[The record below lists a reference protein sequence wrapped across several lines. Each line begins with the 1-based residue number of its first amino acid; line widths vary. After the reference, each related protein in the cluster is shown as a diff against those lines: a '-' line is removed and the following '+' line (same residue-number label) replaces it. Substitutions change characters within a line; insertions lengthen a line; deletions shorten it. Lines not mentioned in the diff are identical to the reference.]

1 MFGMKKKPLPEPL
14 AGSETPAGSNSH
26 AGVQPHAGVQSPAAA
41 ETRKAVE
48 KNLNAAQQHW
58 ETNVSLFRLYTLASR
73 INVALLAYSAM
84 ATFAAVWIETH
95 PPLPVYF
102 ATSNTGR
109 IVPLVALDVPY
120 ITDHTVIA
128 WAMQKIPDALSLSA
142 LNYRRDLQ
150 RAQAYFTSD
159 GYQGFLAGLKAHN
172 ELKAIRDRNLM
183 VSTIPYG
190 PGVVVWQG
198 HLPNGIY
205 AWRVQFPVKMIFRS
219 SSQISDHQY
228 LATVLIQRAVTIKN
242 PSGISIQSLVLGATK
257 P

>member
-1 MFGMKKKPLPEPL
+1 MFGKKKPSPE
-14 AGSETPAGSNSH
+14 TQD
-26 AGVQPHAGVQSPAAA
+26 V
-41 ETRKAVE
+41 TRKAVE
-48 KNLNAAQQHW
+48 KEIDAAQQHW

-73 INVALLAYSAM
+73 INVALLAGFAIS
-84 ATFAAVWIETH
+84 TFAAVWIETH
-95 PPLPVYF
+95 PPLPMYF

-109 IVPLVALDVPY
+109 IIPLVPLDVPY
-120 ITDHTVIA
+120 VTDHTVIA
-128 WAMQKIPDALSLSA
+128 WAMQKIPDAMSLSA

-150 RAQAYFTSD
+150 RAQAYFTSA

-172 ELKAIRDRNLM
+172 DLKAIRDRNLM
-183 VSTIPYG
+183 VSTIPTG

-219 SSQISDHQY
+219 SSQITSHAY
-228 LATVLIQRAVTIKN
+228 VANVLIQRAVTIKN
-242 PSGISIQSLVLGATK
+242 PSGISIQSIVLGAPK